1 MNKLN
6 LGKTNFIIL
15 IIAAVLLAVGYFI
28 MAQNDVFI
36 SPIILS
42 LVYVV
47 IIPFALLYK
56 PKDKDKE

>member
-6 LGKTNFIIL
+6 LGKINFIIL
-15 IIAAVLLAVGYFI
+15 IIAAVLLALGYFI
-28 MAQNDVFI
+28 MAQNDVVI
-36 SPIILS
+36 SPLILS

-56 PKDKDKE
+56 PKDKE

>member
-1 MNKLN
+1 MDKLN
-6 LGKTNFIIL
+6 LGKINFIIL

-28 MAQNDVFI
+28 MSLNEIVV
-36 SPIILS
+36 SPLIVS

-56 PKDKDKE
+56 PKDKE